1 MLTLENVSFG
11 YGPVTICHGLNLTIE
26 PGEVVCL
33 LGRNGMGKTTL
44 LEGLMGMNSHKEGR
58 VLFKGQDIARLHTHS
73 RVKTGIGLV
82 PQGRRVF
89 ADISV
94 RDNLRLGTLARH
106 SVCQPI
112 PEIVFEFFP
121 VLHERL
127 DQKANTLSG
136 GEQQM
141 LAIGRALAGEVDL
154 LLLDEPSEGLAPL
167 LVDAI
172 GELIA
177 KLGQRSM
184 TVFIAEQNLSFALD
198 VAQRGYVLE
207 KGQIVE
213 AGDVSWLEHEQV
225 VRDYLM
231 V

>member
-11 YGPVTICHGLNLTIE
+11 YGPVVICEEINLTIN

-58 VLFKGQDIARLHTHS
+58 ILFKGQDVAKLPTHS
-73 RVKTGIGLV
+73 RAKAGLGLV

-94 RDNLRLGTLARH
+94 RDNLRLGTLAH
-106 SVCQPI
+106 YSVCQPI
-112 PEIVFEFFP
+112 PEIIFEFFP
-121 VLHERL
+121 ILYERL

-141 LAIGRALAGEVDL
+141 LAIGRALAGEVDV
-154 LLLDEPSEGLAPL
+154 LLLDEPSEGLSPL
-167 LVDAI
+167 IVDAI
-172 GELIA
+172 GELIT

-184 TVFIAEQNLSFALD
+184 TILIAEQNLSFALN

-207 KGQIVE
+207 KGRIVE
-213 AGDVSWLEHEQV
+213 AGDVSWLEHEQI

>member
-1 MLTLENVSFG
+1 MLTLENVSLG
-11 YGPVTICHGLNLTIE
+11 YGPVTICQGLNLTIE
-26 PGEVVCL
+26 SGECVCL

-44 LEGLMGMNSHKEGR
+44 LEGLMGMNSHKQGR
-58 VLFKGQDIARLHTHS
+58 ILFKGQDIARLPTHA
-73 RVKTGIGLV
+73 RAKMGLGLV

-94 RDNLRLGTLARH
+94 RDNLRLGTLAHH

-112 PEIVFEFFP
+112 PEIIFKFFP
-121 VLHERL
+121 ALYERL

-141 LAIGRALAGEVDL
+141 LAIGRALAGEVDV

-167 LVDAI
+167 IVDAI
-172 GELIA
+172 GELIT
-177 KLGQRSM
+177 KLAQRDM
-184 TVFIAEQNLSFALD
+184 TIFIAEQNLAFALN

-213 AGDVSWLEHEQV
+213 TGDVSWLEHEQV